1 MDLASRLDDDV
12 APRPPEGV
20 NVLPPHRTASNP
32 LEHNLL
38 TARETGAESSPEEA
52 RAFEPVDGLPEL
64 AVTAL
69 RRAGFEEL
77 LPSQKYVLES
87 IKIRKDRRTNN
98 NKVIASRFAAGKT
111 TVLCLAG
118 FVAIMRCSDDDSQPP
133 SSEDTPLS
141 TEISPAA
148 TSSEKSHNSMPSS
161 AAAKPLVLMVSPFAE
176 IAREAGAFLD
186 LLLTFHGSSCATFA
200 GEVLAEPDFT
210 ALSKWP
216 TAVVGTFDRL
226 FDLIELGRLNLSE
239 LVYLAIDDLDSCL
252 KDGSFKS
259 FLQVLSEKL
268 PECQVI
274 ASCSSMTQDLVAPVL
289 TLIKPNS
296 PITAVVRMGRIP
308 NSSLVTDGEI
318 VSPSRTQEMTCL
330 ELLKE
335 LEDARQSHKKGQRIQ
350 QLETKE
356 FGSVRRARFQEMLGE
371 MKQDH
376 EDDIP
381 EDQVEFAWIRSR
393 SHPARQQET
402 RAARLNSLP
411 ADEVVAH
418 KVQDTERHAMDR
430 ANAAPEQNAEASAY
444 NPTYY
449 DNMISAM
456 TLEDRGGS
464 NRKAVAATQRYRRK
478 NKDNPEY

>member
-20 NVLPPHRTASNP
+20 NVLPPHLTTSDS

-38 TARETGAESSPEEA
+38 TTRETGAEPSPEEA

-77 LPSQKYVLES
+77 LPSQKHILQS

-111 TVLCLAG
+111 TVLYLAG

-133 SSEDTPLS
+133 SIEDTPPS

-148 TSSEKSHNSMPSS
+148 TSSEKSHNPMPSS

-226 FDLIELGRLNLSE
+226 FDLIELGRLNLS
-239 LVYLAIDDLDSCL
+239 
-252 KDGSFKS
+252 
-259 FLQVLSEKL
+259 
-268 PECQVI
+268 
-274 ASCSSMTQDLVAPVL
+274 
-289 TLIKPNS
+289 
-296 PITAVVRMGRIP
+296 
-308 NSSLVTDGEI
+308 
-318 VSPSRTQEMTCL
+318 
-330 ELLKE
+330 
-335 LEDARQSHKKGQRIQ
+335 
-350 QLETKE
+350 
-356 FGSVRRARFQEMLGE
+356 
-371 MKQDH
+371 
-376 EDDIP
+376 
-381 EDQVEFAWIRSR
+381 
-393 SHPARQQET
+393 
-402 RAARLNSLP
+402 
-411 ADEVVAH
+411 
-418 KVQDTERHAMDR
+418 
-430 ANAAPEQNAEASAY
+430 
-444 NPTYY
+444 
-449 DNMISAM
+449 
-456 TLEDRGGS
+456 
-464 NRKAVAATQRYRRK
+464 
-478 NKDNPEY
+478 